1 MKKLEKKDK
10 IELAITVI
18 LIMVFIVLSF
28 LFYKKRGLRAVP
40 LSVPQQAVSAD
51 HGFKYVSQRDKGFAF
66 LWERGMGNKESKRNP
81 FLFGSANT
89 DQTTP
94 LSGLSLKGIIWDLN
108 RPSAVINGQTFGIG
122 DVIGDYKVAQI
133 TQDRVILES
142 KTTRLE
148 LKLSQ

>member
-10 IELAITVI
+10 IELAITII
-18 LIMVFIVLSF
+18 LIMVFIVLTV
-28 LFYKKRGLRAVP
+28 LFHKKRGLRSAMLP
-40 LSVPQQAVSAD
+40 TAQQAISVD

-66 LWERGMGNKESKRNP
+66 LWERGVDNKEAKRNP
-81 FLFGSANT
+81 FLFGSPGNNQASSV
-89 DQTTP
+89 
-94 LSGLSLKGIIWDLN
+94 SGLSLKGIIWDIN
-108 RPSAVINGQTFGIG
+108 RPSAVINGQAFGIG